1 MTAGFMLAVAPVY
14 GEDVA
19 ARAALHVGSCRAYA
33 DDMSTD
39 DKPGSASEET
49 KRKFREALE
58 RKKQRAQDRPGHLD
72 AEGAVHEAHGRAEHK
87 REFRRKS
94 G

>member
-1 MTAGFMLAVAPVY
+1 MTSD
-14 GEDVA
+14 EQT
-19 ARAALHVGSCRAYA
+19 
-33 DDMSTD
+33 STGPSD
-39 DKPGSASEET
+39 ET

-58 RKKQRAQDRPGHLD
+58 RKNSAAKEREGESHLD
-72 AEGAVHEAHGRAEHK
+72 GGGAARQTQGPADHK

>member
-1 MTAGFMLAVAPVY
+1 M
-14 GEDVA
+14 
-19 ARAALHVGSCRAYA
+19 
-33 DDMSTD
+33 DDTPAETS
-39 DKPGSASEET
+39 PSEES

-58 RKKQRAQDRPGHLD
+58 RKKQNTQNRPGHLD
-72 AEGAVHEAHGRAEHK
+72 GDSAIHGTHGVAGGK

>member
-1 MTAGFMLAVAPVY
+1 MD
-14 GEDVA
+14 E
-19 ARAALHVGSCRAYA
+19 
-33 DDMSTD
+33 
-39 DKPGSASEET
+39 KPAETSASEET

-58 RKKQRAQDRPGHLD
+58 RKKQNAQNRPGHLD
-72 AEGAVHEAHGRAEHK
+72 GGSAISGTHGAAGNK

>member
-1 MTAGFMLAVAPVY
+1 MTAAAVYTGTASDPDR
-14 GEDVA
+14 EDTMTSEKPEA
-19 ARAALHVGSCRAYA
+19 NA
-33 DDMSTD
+33 DDT
-39 DKPGSASEET
+39 GASEET

-58 RKKQRAQDRPGHLD
+58 RKKQQSQGKGTDHLD
-72 AEGAVHEAHGRAEHK
+72 GDSAIHGAHGPATHQ

>member
-1 MTAGFMLAVAPVY
+1 
-14 GEDVA
+14 
-19 ARAALHVGSCRAYA
+19 
-33 DDMSTD
+33 MSSD
-39 DKPGSASEET
+39 DKPAAASEET

-58 RKKQRAQDRPGHLD
+58 RKKQQAHDRPAHVDGG
-72 AEGAVHEAHGRAEHK
+72 GAVHEAHGRAERK

>member
-1 MTAGFMLAVAPVY
+1 MAEKAPDPSA
-14 GEDVA
+14 DVD
-19 ARAALHVGSCRAYA
+19 L
-33 DDMSTD
+33 
-39 DKPGSASEET
+39 

-58 RKKQRAQDRPGHLD
+58 RKKEHEQARPGHLD
-72 AEGAVHEAHGRAEHK
+72 AGSTVHGTHGKAGGK

>member
-1 MTAGFMLAVAPVY
+1 MTSD
-14 GEDVA
+14 EDHA
-19 ARAALHVGSCRAYA
+19 NG
-33 DDMSTD
+33 
-39 DKPGSASEET
+39 PSEET

-58 RKKQRAQDRPGHLD
+58 RKNTAAKSRSGESHLD
-72 AEGAVHEAHGRAEHK
+72 GTSGAQNTHGPADHK

>member
-1 MTAGFMLAVAPVY
+1 
-14 GEDVA
+14 
-19 ARAALHVGSCRAYA
+19 
-33 DDMSTD
+33 MS
-39 DKPGSASEET
+39 DKPAETSPSEDS

-58 RKKQRAQDRPGHLD
+58 KKKQNAQSRPGHLD
-72 AEGAVHEAHGRAEHK
+72 GESAIHGTHGKASGK

>member
-1 MTAGFMLAVAPVY
+1 MNDKAAENASP
-14 GEDVA
+14 ED
-19 ARAALHVGSCRAYA
+19 
-33 DDMSTD
+33 
-39 DKPGSASEET
+39 ET

-58 RKKQRAQDRPGHLD
+58 RKKQNAQNRPGQLD
-72 AEGAVHEAHGRAEHK
+72 GGSAIHGTHGPASGK

>member
-1 MTAGFMLAVAPVY
+1 
-14 GEDVA
+14 
-19 ARAALHVGSCRAYA
+19 
-33 DDMSTD
+33 MSE
-39 DKPGSASEET
+39 KSAETTPSEES

-58 RKKQRAQDRPGHLD
+58 RKKQNAQSRPAHLD
-72 AEGAVHEAHGRAEHK
+72 GESAIHGVQGRAAGK

>member
-1 MTAGFMLAVAPVY
+1 MAEPAAPTPSD
-14 GEDVA
+14 DV
-19 ARAALHVGSCRAYA
+19 
-33 DDMSTD
+33 
-39 DKPGSASEET
+39 

-58 RKKQRAQDRPGHLD
+58 RKNQAQHDRPAHLD
-72 AEGAVHEAHGRAEHK
+72 GESAVHTTQRKAGGK

>member
-1 MTAGFMLAVAPVY
+1 MD
-14 GEDVA
+14 E
-19 ARAALHVGSCRAYA
+19 
-33 DDMSTD
+33 
-39 DKPGSASEET
+39 KPAETSPSEES

-58 RKKQRAQDRPGHLD
+58 RKKQNSQSRPAHLD
-72 AEGAVHEAHGRAEHK
+72 GESAIHSTHGAAGGK

>member
-1 MTAGFMLAVAPVY
+1 MTS
-14 GEDVA
+14 GEQQQ
-19 ARAALHVGSCRAYA
+19 GG
-33 DDMSTD
+33 
-39 DKPGSASEET
+39 PSEET

-58 RKKQRAQDRPGHLD
+58 RKNSTSKDRSGQSHP
-72 AEGAVHEAHGRAEHK
+72 ERTSGAGGAHGPVDHK

>member
-1 MTAGFMLAVAPVY
+1 
-14 GEDVA
+14 
-19 ARAALHVGSCRAYA
+19 
-33 DDMSTD
+33 MS
-39 DKPGSASEET
+39 DKPDEKAADTSASDET

-58 RKKQRAQDRPGHLD
+58 RKKQNSQNRPGGNL
-72 AEGAVHEAHGRAEHK
+72 EGDSAIHGTHGAAGGK

>member
-1 MTAGFMLAVAPVY
+1 
-14 GEDVA
+14 
-19 ARAALHVGSCRAYA
+19 
-33 DDMSTD
+33 MS
-39 DKPGSASEET
+39 DKPAETSPSDET

-58 RKKQRAQDRPGHLD
+58 RKKQNAQARPGHLD
-72 AEGAVHEAHGRAEHK
+72 AGSAIHGTHGAAGNK